1 VALRRRLERVA
12 AFEVAAHLAGF
23 ARAKR
28 VDELQKLGAEVAAAQ
43 AKLDAC
49 DIRISQGPD
58 GHS

>member
-43 AKLDAC
+43 AKLDAKE
-49 DIRISQGPD
+49 
-58 GHS
+58 